1 MMTPALRR
9 FTFTTHITS
18 SVGWVGAVLAF
29 LALAVIGFTSDD
41 PVKVRGAY
49 LLMAPA
55 AWFVLVPLAH
65 ASLLSGIVLS
75 LGTTWGL
82 FRYNWVVLKLG
93 VTVFAT
99 VILLIYMGTFRQMA
113 GVAADPVVDLAAVR
127 NASPIVHAIL
137 ASVLLVG
144 CNSAGRLQAIW
155 DDRLWRAKVR
165 GAAALGADA
174 GKCWDSAS
182 TGDWQHTG
190 LDVRGWRN
198 RARSRV
204 ARGHPA
210 PDGREPDA
218 PLGCGGSQSSTET
231 SNLPF
236 VSRFDTPAR
245 LQHP

>member
-1 MMTPALRR
+1 MLTPGLRR
-9 FTFTTHITS
+9 FTFTTHITT
-18 SVGWVGAVLAF
+18 SVGWVGAALAF

-82 FRYNWVVLKLG
+82 FRYYWVVLKLG
-93 VTVFAT
+93 ITVFAT

-137 ASVLLVG
+137 GLALLVAATVLG
-144 CNSAGRLQAIW
+144 VYKPFGTTAYGERTLQEQRRPVSTLIPASGGT
-155 DDRLWRAKVR
+155 AP
-165 GAAALGADA
+165 ALDA
-174 GKCWDSAS
+174 GS
-182 TGDWQHTG
+182 
-190 LDVRGWRN
+190 
-198 RARSRV
+198 
-204 ARGHPA
+204 
-210 PDGREPDA
+210 
-218 PLGCGGSQSSTET
+218 
-231 SNLPF
+231 
-236 VSRFDTPAR
+236 TPAWIYVVGAVA
-245 LQHP
+245 LALALLVVILHLTGVTPGHH

>member
-18 SVGWVGAVLAF
+18 SIGWVGAALAF

-82 FRYNWVVLKLG
+82 FRYYWVVLKLG
-93 VTVFAT
+93 ITVFAT
-99 VILLIYMGTFRQMA
+99 VILLIYMGTFREMA
-113 GVAADPVVDLAAVR
+113 GVAADPVMDLAVVR

-137 ASVLLVG
+137 ALVLLLAATVLG
-144 CNSAGRLQAIW
+144 VYKPFGMTAYGKRRLQERRRPVSALIPASADSAGTRP
-155 DDRLWRAKVR
+155 
-165 GAAALGADA
+165 GATRPGFT
-174 GKCWDSAS
+174 W
-182 TGDWQHTG
+182 
-190 LDVRGWRN
+190 
-198 RARSRV
+198 
-204 ARGHPA
+204 PA
-210 PDGREPDA
+210 PSRS
-218 PLGCGGSQSSTET
+218 LLRCWSSSCT
-231 SNLPF
+231 
-236 VSRFDTPAR
+236 
-245 LQHP
+245 